1 MMENIKKV
9 VLAYSGGLDTSVILK
24 WIQKTYACEV
34 ITFTADLG
42 QEEELTGLEEK
53 ALSTGAS
60 RAYIE
65 DLQEEFVRDFVFP
78 MFRAGAV
85 YEGRYLLGTSIAR
98 PLIAK
103 RMVEIALKEGAQA
116 VAHGATGKGNDQVR
130 FELTVMALGPS
141 LKTIAPWREWDLHS
155 RSDLIA
161 FAKDNNIPVPVTREK
176 PYSSDRNLL
185 HLSFEGGELEDP
197 WAEPG
202 PGSYQ
207 LSVPPEMA
215 PDEPEIITLGF
226 EWGNPVSINGEELT
240 PAGLI
245 KKLNS
250 LGGKHG
256 IGRLDMV
263 ENRFVGMKSR
273 GVYET
278 PGGTILFA
286 ARRDLEGLCLDREIM
301 HLRDELVTRYAGLVY
316 NGFWYSPEREVLQ
329 TLVDK
334 TQERVAGEVKIKLYK
349 GGVYTMGRRSDYSLY
364 NPDLATFEEDQIYD
378 QHDAAGFIRLNGL
391 RLMTLSGLAKKNK

>member
-1 MMENIKKV
+1 MKDIKKV

-24 WIQKTYACEV
+24 WIQKTYSCEV

-42 QEEELTGLEEK
+42 QEEELTGLEGK

-60 RAYIE
+60 KAYID
-65 DLQEEFVRDFVFP
+65 DLQEEFVTDFVFP

-85 YEGRYLLGTSIAR
+85 YEGGYLLGTAIAR
-98 PLIAK
+98 PLIAR
-103 RMVEIALKEGAQA
+103 RMVEIAREEGAQA

-130 FELTVMALGPS
+130 FELTVMALDPS

-155 RSDLIA
+155 RTELVA
-161 FAKDNNIPVPVTREK
+161 FAKANDIPVPVTREK

-197 WAEPG
+197 WTEPG
-202 PGSYQ
+202 AGSYQ
-207 LSVPPEMA
+207 LCVPPEKA
-215 PDEPEIITLGF
+215 PDEAEIITLGF
-226 EWGNPVSINGEELT
+226 EKGNPVSINSKQMS
-240 PAGLI
+240 PV
-245 KKLNS
+245 KLMKMLNV
-250 LGGKHG
+250 LGGRHG

-286 ARRDLEGLCLDREIM
+286 AHRDLEGLCLDRESM
-301 HLRDELVTRYAGLVY
+301 HLRDELVTRYADLVY
-316 NGFWYSPEREVLQ
+316 NGFWYSPEREALQ
-329 TLVDK
+329 ALVDK
-334 TQERVAGEVKIKLYK
+334 TQERVTGEVKLKLYK
-349 GGVYTMGRRSDYSLY
+349 GRAYPLGRRSEYSLY
-364 NPDLATFEEDQIYD
+364 NPELATFEEDQIYD
-378 QHDAAGFIRLNGL
+378 QHDAAGFIKLNGL
-391 RLMTLSGLAKKNK
+391 RLMTYAAQQGKK